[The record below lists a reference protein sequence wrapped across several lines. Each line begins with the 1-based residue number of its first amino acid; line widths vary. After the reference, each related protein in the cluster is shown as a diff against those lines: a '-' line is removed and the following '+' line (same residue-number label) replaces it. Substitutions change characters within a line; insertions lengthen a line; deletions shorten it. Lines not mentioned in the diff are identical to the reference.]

1 MLILKQQD
9 YGAVRCF
16 KDCINIIQK
25 LYTVV
30 SFPFHVLGPSVAKSR
45 FSILPV
51 TLIIFTCTVYKTTS
65 KLCVCVCVHF
75 WF

>member
-1 MLILKQQD
+1 MVQSGVTKNC
-9 YGAVRCF
+9 V
-16 KDCINIIQK
+16 KIIQK

-45 FSILPV
+45 FSVLLV
-51 TLIIFTCTVYKTTS
+51 ALQIFTCTVYKITS
-65 KLCVCVCVHF
+65 KLCVCVCVCYMSVHI